1 MTLHM
6 PIAVHG
12 FELAREEV
20 IAEVASTARLYRH
33 RKTGAELLS
42 LVNSDENKVFGVTFR
57 TPPEDSTGV
66 AHILEHSVLCGT
78 SKYPVK
84 DPFAEL
90 AKSSLCTFLNA
101 MTYPDKTTY
110 PTASTN
116 LQDFYNLVDVYLD
129 SVFHARLGREAFL
142 QQGWHY
148 EIEAAQGDMIY
159 KGVVFNEMKGA
170 YSSPDSVL
178 ATWSQRCLYPDNT
191 YGVDSGGDPKHI
203 LDLTYDKLQ
212 AFYRRYYHPSNA
224 RVYFYGDDDP
234 DERLRKLDA
243 VLSGFEPIEIN
254 SSVPLQ
260 PRFDSPR
267 CLSRTF
273 ASGEGDDRRAMVTVN
288 WMLDEVG
295 DSASDLALRILDHI
309 LIGTPASP
317 LRKALLE
324 CGLGEDLAG
333 GGIDQDLRQAMF
345 SAGLKG
351 IAAADAGKVEVLILD
366 TLKALAANGIDKA
379 TIEASLN
386 TVEFRMR
393 EQNTGGFPR
402 GLALMLHT
410 VRTWLHGF
418 DPFAALAFE
427 APLRAV
433 KGRLAA
439 GDRLFEDLIAHHFLA
454 NRHRCT
460 VILKPDPAQARGED
474 AEERARLERERGAM
488 TAGDVEKLVEVT
500 AALRRQAETPDSAEA
515 LATIPTLRLAD
526 IERTVRPV
534 PTRHAMIAGTRVL
547 THEFASNGIVY
558 VDIGLDLGVLP
569 ADLLPW
575 VQLFGAALLE
585 TGAGKRDFVT
595 LTQDIGRLTGGIRSS
610 AFALT
615 ESGSDRAQCWL
626 FLRSKAMPERAA
638 DLVNLLGDVLMH
650 PRLDNRERI
659 HQLVLEQKAS
669 TESRIVPA
677 GNQMARLRL
686 AATLCLSGL
695 AEERMFG
702 VSYLEFLR
710 DLAQRFEGG
719 WTGIASTLER
729 IRGALVNRAT
739 MLVNVTADA
748 AGLGR
753 LEPHLTSMLEG
764 LPTAKPVRAIWRPT
778 EDHKGEGLTIPA
790 KVNYVVKGARLSQL
804 GFTAQG
810 STHVAKSYLDINWL
824 WHKVRVQGG
833 AYGGGCFLD
842 RRSTL
847 FSFYS
852 YRDPNLLETLDVYDG
867 TSNFLSSAKISPSEL
882 ERCIIGTIGE
892 IEPYRLPDARGFEA
906 MQRHLAGDTDAVR
919 ERVREEVL
927 STTIADLGAF
937 AEVAAEIARRGRL
950 VVIGSK
956 TSIEAASRARPGLL
970 ATAKLL

>member
-1 MTLHM
+1 M
-6 PIAVHG
+6 PMVVHG
-12 FELAREEV
+12 FELAREET
-20 IAEVASTARLYRH
+20 IAEIASTTRLYRH
-33 RKTGAELLS
+33 LKTGAELLS
-42 LVNSDENKVFGVTFR
+42 LVNGDENKVFGVTFR
-57 TPPEDSTGV
+57 TPPVDSTGV

-78 SKYPVK
+78 RKYPVK

-129 SVFHARLGREAFL
+129 SAFHPRLEREAFL

-148 EIEAAQGDMIY
+148 EIEAAQGDMIF

-170 YSSPDSVL
+170 YSSPDRVL

-203 LDLTYDKLQ
+203 LDLTYDKLR

-224 RVYFYGDDDP
+224 RLYFYGDDDP
-234 DERLRKLDA
+234 DQRLRKLEA
-243 VLSGFEPIEIN
+243 VLSEFEPTNID

-260 PRFDSPR
+260 PRFESPR
-267 CLSRTF
+267 RISHTF
-273 ASGEGDDRRAMVTVN
+273 ASGDGDDKGRRAMVTVN

-295 DSASDLALRILDHI
+295 DSEPDLALRILDHI

-317 LRKALLE
+317 LRRALLE

-333 GGIDQDLRQAMF
+333 VGIDQDLRQAMF
-345 SAGLKG
+345 STGLKG
-351 IAAADAGKVEVLILD
+351 IAAADAGKVEALILD
-366 TLKALAANGIDKA
+366 TLEALATDGIDGA
-379 TIEASLN
+379 TVAASIN
-386 TVEFRMR
+386 TIEFRMR

-402 GLALMLHT
+402 GLALMLQT
-410 VRTWLHGF
+410 MRPWLHGF

-427 APLRAV
+427 APLRTI

-439 GDRLFEDLIAHHFLA
+439 GERLFEALIERHFLA
-454 NRHRCT
+454 NRHRCAM
-460 VILKPDPAQARGED
+460 ILRPDPAQSRREDGEEKARLD
-474 AEERARLERERGAM
+474 RERAAM
-488 TAGDVEKLVEVT
+488 TAGDVEELVEAT
-500 AALRRQAETPDSAEA
+500 AALRRQAETPDTPEA

-526 IERTVRPV
+526 IARTVRAV
-534 PTRHAMIAGTRVL
+534 PTSHAKIADTTVL
-547 THEFASNGIVY
+547 THELATNGIVY
-558 VDIGLDLGVLP
+558 LDIGLDLGVLP

-585 TGAGKRDFVT
+585 TGAGERDFVT

-610 AFALT
+610 AFALSQ
-615 ESGSDRAQCWL
+615 SGSDRAQCWL
-626 FLRSKAMPERAA
+626 FLRSKATSERAA
-638 DLVNLLGDVLMH
+638 DLVNLLGDVLMQ

-659 HQLVLEQKAS
+659 HQLVLKQKAS

-677 GNQMARLRL
+677 GNYMARLRL
-686 AATLCLSGL
+686 AATLCQSGF

-719 WTGIASTLER
+719 WTTIASTLER
-729 IRGALVNRAT
+729 IRAALVNRAT

-753 LEPHLTSMLEG
+753 LEPHLVSVLER
-764 LPTAKPVRAIWRPT
+764 LPTASPVRATWRPV
-778 EDHKGEGLTIPA
+778 EDRKGEGLTIPA

-804 GFTAQG
+804 GFTANG
-810 STHVAKSYLDINWL
+810 STHVVKSYLDINWL

-833 AYGGGCFLD
+833 AYGGGCVLD

-847 FSFYS
+847 FGFYS

-867 TSNFLSSAKISPSEL
+867 TPNFLRSAKISPTEL

-892 IEPYRLPDARGFEA
+892 IEPYRLPDAKGFEA

-927 STTIADLGAF
+927 STIVDDVRAF
-937 AEVAAEIARRGRL
+937 ADVAAEIARRGRV

-956 TSIEAASRARPGLL
+956 TSIEGASRQRPGLL
-970 ATAKLL
+970 AMAKLL

>member
-1 MTLHM
+1 M
-6 PIAVHG
+6 PMVVHG
-12 FELAREEV
+12 FELVREEA
-20 IAEVASTARLYRH
+20 IAEIASTTRLYRH
-33 RKTGAELLS
+33 CKTGAELLS
-42 LVNSDENKVFGVTFR
+42 LVNSDENKVFGASFR
-57 TPPEDSTGV
+57 TTPKDSTGV

-78 SKYPVK
+78 RKFPVK

-90 AKSSLCTFLNA
+90 AKSSLCSFLNA

-129 SVFHARLGREAFL
+129 SVFHPRLGREAFL

-148 EIEAAQGDMIY
+148 EIEAAQSDMIY

-170 YSSPDSVL
+170 YSSPDRVL

-203 LDLTYDKLQ
+203 LDLTYDKLR

-224 RVYFYGDDDP
+224 RLYFYGDDDP
-234 DERLRKLDA
+234 DARLRKLDA
-243 VLSGFEPIEIN
+243 VLSEFEPIEID
-254 SSVPLQ
+254 STVPLQ
-260 PRFDSPR
+260 SRFAAPQR
-267 CLSRTF
+267 ISRTF
-273 ASGEGDDRRAMVTVN
+273 ASGEGDEKDRRAMVTVN

-295 DSASDLALRILDHI
+295 DSESDLALRILDHI

-345 SAGLKG
+345 STGLKG
-351 IAAADAGKVEVLILD
+351 IAAADAGKVEALILD
-366 TLKALAANGIDKA
+366 TLKALATDGIDRA
-379 TIEASLN
+379 TVEASLN

-402 GLALMLHT
+402 GLALMLHIM
-410 VRTWLHGF
+410 RTWLHGF

-433 KGRLAA
+433 KGRLA
-439 GDRLFEDLIAHHFLA
+439 GGERLFEALIERHFLA

-460 VILKPDPAQARGED
+460 LTLKPDPAQARGED
-474 AEERARLERERGAM
+474 AEERARLQRERAAM
-488 TAGDVEKLVEVT
+488 TAGDVEELVEAT
-500 AALRRQAETPDSAEA
+500 AALRRQAETPDSPEA

-526 IERTVRPV
+526 IARTVRTV
-534 PTRHAMIAGTRVL
+534 PTRQAMMAGTTVL
-547 THEFASNGIVY
+547 THELPTNGIVY
-558 VDIGLDLGVLP
+558 LDIGLNLGALP

-595 LTQDIGRLTGGIRSS
+595 LTQDIGRLTGGIRGA

-626 FLRSKAMPERAA
+626 FLRSKATPERAA
-638 DLVNLLGDVLMH
+638 DLVSLLGDILMH

-659 HQLVLEQKAS
+659 HQLVLKQKAS

-677 GNQMARLRL
+677 GNHMARLRL
-686 AATLCLSGL
+686 AATLYQSGL

-710 DLAQRFEGG
+710 DLARRFEVD
-719 WTGIASTLER
+719 WTTIASTLER

-753 LEPHLTSMLEG
+753 LEPHLASVLAR
-764 LPTAKPVRAIWRPT
+764 LPTASPDRATWRLT

-804 GFTAQG
+804 GFTANG
-810 STHVAKSYLDINWL
+810 ATHVVKSYLDINWL

-833 AYGGGCFLD
+833 AYGGGCVLD

-847 FSFYS
+847 FAFYS
-852 YRDPNLLETLDVYDG
+852 YRDPNLLETLDVYDA
-867 TSNFLSSAKISPSEL
+867 TPDFLRSAKISPSEL

-892 IEPYRLPDARGFEA
+892 IEPYRLPDAKGFEA
-906 MQRHLAGDTDAVR
+906 MQRHLVGDTDAVR

-927 STTIADLGAF
+927 STTVADVRAF
-937 AEVAAEIARRGRL
+937 VDVTAEIARRGRV

-956 TSIEAASRARPGLL
+956 TSIERADRERPGLL
-970 ATAKLL
+970 AMAKLL

>member
-1 MTLHM
+1 M

-12 FELAREEV
+12 FELAREEA
-20 IAEVASTARLYRH
+20 IAEIASTARFYRH
-33 RKTGAELLS
+33 LKTGAELLS

-78 SKYPVK
+78 RKYPVK

-90 AKSSLCTFLNA
+90 AKSSLYTFLNA

-110 PTASTN
+110 PTASAN
-116 LQDFYNLVDVYLD
+116 LQDFYNLIDVYLD
-129 SVFHARLGREAFL
+129 SVFYPRLEREVFL

-148 EIEAAQGDMIY
+148 EIEAAQGTMIY

-203 LDLTYDKLQ
+203 IDLTYNKLQ

-224 RVYFYGDDDP
+224 RLYFYGDDDP

-243 VLSGFEPIEIN
+243 VLSEFEPITID

-260 PRFDSPR
+260 PRFEAPR
-267 CLSRTF
+267 RISRTF
-273 ASGEGDDRRAMVTVN
+273 ASGEGDDEGRRAMVTVN
-288 WMLDEVG
+288 WMVNEVG
-295 DSASDLALRILDHI
+295 DSEADLAFRILDHI

-317 LRKALLE
+317 LRKTLLE

-345 SAGLKG
+345 STGLKG
-351 IAAADAGKVEVLILD
+351 IAAPDADKVEAIILD
-366 TLKALAANGIDKA
+366 TLKTLAVDGIDRA
-379 TIEASLN
+379 TVEASLN
-386 TVEFRMR
+386 TVEFGMR

-402 GLALMLHT
+402 GLALMLHAM
-410 VRTWLHGF
+410 RPWLHGF

-433 KGRLAA
+433 KRRLQA
-439 GDRLFEDLIAHHFLA
+439 GERLFEDLIERHLLG
-454 NRHRCT
+454 NCHRCT
-460 VILKPDPAQARGED
+460 VILTPDPVQAQAED
-474 AEERARLERERGAM
+474 AEEHARLQRERAAM
-488 TAGDVEKLVEVT
+488 TAGHLAELAE
-500 AALRRQAETPDSAEA
+500 ASSALRRHAETPDSPEA

-526 IERTVRPV
+526 IERTVRTV
-534 PTRHAMIAGTRVL
+534 PTSHAMIAGTRVL
-547 THEFASNGIVY
+547 THELTTNGIVY
-558 VDIGLDLGVLP
+558 LDIGLDLGVLP

-575 VQLFGAALLE
+575 VQLFGAALLQ

-615 ESGSDRAQCWL
+615 ETGSDRAQCWL
-626 FLRSKAMPERAA
+626 FLRSKATPERAA
-638 DLVNLLGDVLMH
+638 DLVRLLGDVLMH
-650 PRLDNRERI
+650 PHLDSRERI

-669 TESRIVPA
+669 TESHIIPA
-677 GNQMARLRL
+677 GSRIAQLRL
-686 AATLCLSGL
+686 AAALCPSGL
-695 AEERMFG
+695 AEERIFG

-710 DLAQRFEGG
+710 DLAQRFETG
-719 WTGIASTLER
+719 WTTIASTLEQ
-729 IRGALVNRAT
+729 IRVTLVNRAT
-739 MLVNVTADA
+739 MLLNVTADGD
-748 AGLGR
+748 GLGR
-753 LEPHLTSMLEG
+753 LEPHLTSVLER
-764 LPTAKPVRAIWRPT
+764 LPTAAPVHPT
-778 EDHKGEGLTIPA
+778 WQPIEGQRGEGLTIPT

-804 GFTAQG
+804 GFTANG
-810 STHVAKSYLDINWL
+810 STHVVKSYLDVNWL

-833 AYGGGCFLD
+833 AYGGGCVLD

-847 FSFYS
+847 FAFYS

-867 TSNFLSSAKISPSEL
+867 APNFLRSANISPSEL

-892 IEPYRLPDARGFEA
+892 IEPYRLPDAKGFAA
-906 MQRHLAGDTDAVR
+906 MQRHLVGDTDAVR
-919 ERVREEVL
+919 RRVREEVL
-927 STTIADLGAF
+927 STTVADVRAF
-937 AEVAAEIARRGRL
+937 ADVAAEIARRGQV

-956 TSIEAASRARPGLL
+956 TSIEGASRERPGLL
-970 ATAKLL
+970 AMAKLL

>member
-1 MTLHM
+1 M
-6 PIAVHG
+6 PRAVHG
-12 FELAREEV
+12 FELAREER
-20 IAEVASTARLYRH
+20 IAEIASTGRLYRH
-33 RKTGAELLS
+33 LKTGAELLS

-57 TPPEDSTGV
+57 TPPADSTGV

-78 SKYPVK
+78 RKYPVK

-129 SVFHARLGREAFL
+129 SVFHPRLERETFL

-148 EIEAAQGDMIY
+148 EIEGAQGGMIY

-178 ATWSQRCLYPDNT
+178 ATWSQRCLYPDST

-203 LDLTYDKLQ
+203 LDLNYDKLR

-224 RVYFYGDDDP
+224 RLYFYGDDDP

-243 VLSGFEPIEIN
+243 VLSEFEPIEID

-260 PRFDSPR
+260 PRFEAPWR
-267 CLSRTF
+267 ISRTF
-273 ASGEGDDRRAMVTVN
+273 PGGEEGDKGRRAMVTVN

-295 DSASDLALRILDHI
+295 DSEADLALRILDHI
-309 LIGTPASP
+309 LIGTSASP

-345 SAGLKG
+345 SAGLRG
-351 IAAADAGKVEVLILD
+351 IAVADAGKVEALILD
-366 TLKALAANGIDKA
+366 TLKALAADGIDRA
-379 TIEASLN
+379 AVEASLN
-386 TVEFRMR
+386 TVEFHMR

-410 VRTWLHGF
+410 MRPWLHGF

-439 GDRLFEDLIAHHFLA
+439 GERLFEGLIERHFLA

-460 VILKPDPAQARGED
+460 MILKPDPAQARGED
-474 AEERARLERERGAM
+474 AEERARLERERAAM
-488 TAGDVEKLVEVT
+488 TGGDLEKLVEET
-500 AALRRQAETPDSAEA
+500 AALRRQAETPDPPEV

-526 IERTVRPV
+526 IARTVRAV
-534 PTRHAMIAGTRVL
+534 PTSHAMIAGTRVL
-547 THEFASNGIVY
+547 AHELATNGIVY
-558 VDIGLDLGVLP
+558 LDIGLDLGVLP
-569 ADLLPW
+569 VDLLPW
-575 VQLFGAALLE
+575 VQLFGAALLQ
-585 TGAGKRDFVT
+585 TGAGNRDFVT
-595 LTQDIGRLTGGIRSS
+595 LTQDIGRMTGGIRMS
-610 AFALT
+610 AFGLT

-626 FLRSKAMPERAA
+626 FLRSKATPERAA
-638 DLVNLLGDVLMH
+638 NLVSLLGDILMY

-659 HQLVLEQKAS
+659 RQLVLEHKAS
-669 TESRIVPA
+669 TEARVIPA
-677 GNQMARLRL
+677 GNHMARMRL
-686 AATLCLSGL
+686 AAALYPSGL

-710 DLAQRFEGG
+710 DLAQRFEAS
-719 WTGIASTLER
+719 WATIASTLER
-729 IRGALVNRAT
+729 IRATLVNRGTMIANAT
-739 MLVNVTADA
+739 AEA
-748 AGLGR
+748 AALAC
-753 LEPHLTSMLEG
+753 LEPHLTTLLEG
-764 LPTAKPVRAIWRPT
+764 LPTANPIRATWRPIEGLT
-778 EDHKGEGLTIPA
+778 GEGLTVPA

-804 GFTAQG
+804 GSTAKG
-810 STHVAKSYLDINWL
+810 STHVVKSYLDINWL

-833 AYGGGCFLD
+833 AYGGGCVLD

-847 FSFYS
+847 FAFYS
-852 YRDPNLLETLDVYDG
+852 YRDPNLLETLDVFDG
-867 TSNFLSSAKISPSEL
+867 TPKFLHSAKIGQSEL

-892 IEPYRLPDARGFEA
+892 IEPYRLPDAKGFEA
-906 MQRHLAGDTDAVR
+906 MQRHLVGDTDAVR
-919 ERVREEVL
+919 NRVREEVL
-927 STTIADLGAF
+927 STTVADVRAF
-937 AEVAAEIARRGRL
+937 ADVAAEIARRGRV

-956 TSIEAASRARPGLL
+956 TSIEDASKERPGLL
-970 ATAKLL
+970 AMAKLL

>member
-1 MTLHM
+1 M
-6 PIAVHG
+6 AVHG
-12 FELAREEV
+12 FELAREET
-20 IAEVASTARLYRH
+20 IAEIASTARLYRH
-33 RKTGAELLS
+33 LKTGAELLS
-42 LVNSDENKVFGVTFR
+42 LVNCDENKVFGVTFR
-57 TPPEDSTGV
+57 TPPGDSTGV

-78 SKYPVK
+78 RKYPVK

-129 SVFHARLGREAFL
+129 SVFHPRLGREAFL

-159 KGVVFNEMKGA
+159 KGVVFNEMKGV

-178 ATWSQRCLYPDNT
+178 ATWSQCCLYPDNT

-224 RVYFYGDDDP
+224 RLYFYGDDDP
-234 DERLRKLDA
+234 EERLRKLDA
-243 VLSGFEPIEIN
+243 VLSEFGPIEID
-254 SSVPLQ
+254 SAVPLQ
-260 PRFDSPR
+260 PRFHSPR
-267 CLSRTF
+267 RMLRTF
-273 ASGEGDDRRAMVTVN
+273 ASGEGDDNKRRALVTVN

-295 DSASDLALRILDHI
+295 DSEHDLALRILDHI

-345 SAGLKG
+345 STGLKS
-351 IAAADAGKVEVLILD
+351 IAAADADKVEALILD
-366 TLKALAANGIDKA
+366 TLKGLAAEGIDRA
-379 TIEASLN
+379 TVEASLN

-427 APLRAV
+427 TPLRAV

-439 GDRLFEDLIAHHFLA
+439 GERLFEGLIERHFLV

-460 VILKPDPAQARGED
+460 VVLTPDPAQARNED
-474 AEERARLERERGAM
+474 AEERARLERERSAM
-488 TAGDVEKLVEVT
+488 TAGHVEELVAAT
-500 AALRRQAETPDSAEA
+500 AALRRQAESPDSPEA
-515 LATIPTLRLAD
+515 LAAIPTLRLAD
-526 IERTVRPV
+526 IERSVRAV
-534 PTRHAMIAGTRVL
+534 PTSHALIAGTRVL
-547 THEFASNGIVY
+547 THELATNGIVY
-558 VDIGLDLGVLP
+558 LDIGLDLGVLP

-595 LTQDIGRLTGGIRSS
+595 LTQEIGRLTGGMRSS

-615 ESGSDRAQCWL
+615 ENGSDRAQCWL
-626 FLRSKAMPERAA
+626 FLRCKATPARAA
-638 DLVNLLGDVLMH
+638 DLANLLGDVLMH
-650 PRLDNRERI
+650 PHLDNRERI

-677 GNQMARLRL
+677 GNYMARLRL
-686 AATLCLSGL
+686 AASLCLSGL

-710 DLAQRFEGG
+710 DLAQRFEGD
-719 WTGIASTLER
+719 WTTIASTLER

-748 AGLGR
+748 AGLGC
-753 LEPHLTSMLEG
+753 LEPHLSSVLER
-764 LPTAKPVRAIWRPT
+764 LPTANPVRATWAPT
-778 EDHKGEGLTIPA
+778 EDRKGEGLTIPA

-804 GFTAQG
+804 GFTTNG
-810 STHVAKSYLDINWL
+810 STHVVKSYLDINWL

-833 AYGGGCFLD
+833 AYGGGCIFD

-847 FSFYS
+847 FTFYS
-852 YRDPNLLETLDVYDG
+852 YRDPNLLETLGVYDG
-867 TSNFLSSAKISPSEL
+867 TSNFLNSANISPSEL

-892 IEPYRLPDARGFEA
+892 IEPYRLPDAKGFEA
-906 MQRHLAGDTDAVR
+906 MQRHLVGDTDAVR
-919 ERVREEVL
+919 ERLRAEVL
-927 STTIADLGAF
+927 STNIADVHAF

-956 TSIEAASRARPGLL
+956 TSIESAGRERPGLL
-970 ATAKLL
+970 STATLL

>member
-1 MTLHM
+1 MA
-6 PIAVHG
+6 IHG
-12 FELAREEV
+12 FELAREEA
-20 IAEVASTARLYRH
+20 IAEIASTARLYRH

-42 LVNSDENKVFGVTFR
+42 LVNSDENKVFGATFR

-78 SKYPVK
+78 RKYPVK

-90 AKSSLCTFLNA
+90 AKSSLSTFLNA

-129 SVFHARLGREAFL
+129 SVFHPRLGREAFL

-148 EIEAAQGDMIY
+148 EIEAAQGNMFY

-212 AFYRRYYHPSNA
+212 AFHRRYYHPSNA
-224 RVYFYGDDDP
+224 RLYFYGDDDP

-243 VLSGFEPIEIN
+243 VLSEFEPIEID

-260 PRFDSPR
+260 PRLEAPR
-267 CLSRTF
+267 RIARTF
-273 ASGEGDDRRAMVTVN
+273 ASGEGDEKGRRAMVTVN

-295 DSASDLALRILDHI
+295 DCTADLALRILDHI

-351 IAAADAGKVEVLILD
+351 IAAADAGKVEALILD
-366 TLKALAANGIDKA
+366 TLKTLATNEIDRA
-379 TIEASLN
+379 TVEASLN

-393 EQNTGGFPR
+393 EQNSGGFPR
-402 GLALMLHT
+402 GLALMLHAM
-410 VRTWLHGF
+410 RPWLHGS

-427 APLRAV
+427 APLRAI
-433 KGRLAA
+433 KGGLAA
-439 GDRLFEDLIAHHFLA
+439 GERLFEGMIERQLLA

-460 VILKPDPAQARGED
+460 VILEPDPAQAGRED
-474 AEERARLERERGAM
+474 TEERMRLERERTAM
-488 TAGDVEKLVEVT
+488 TAGDVAKLVAET
-500 AALRRQAETPDSAEA
+500 AALRRQAETPDPAEA

-526 IERTVRPV
+526 IERTLRTV
-534 PTRHAMIAGTRVL
+534 PTSQRSIAGTRVL
-547 THEFASNGIVY
+547 THELATNGIVY
-558 VDIGLDLGVLP
+558 LDLGLDLGVLP
-569 ADLLPW
+569 PDLLPW

-585 TGAGKRDFVT
+585 TGAGNRDFVT
-595 LTQDIGRLTGGIRSS
+595 LTQDIGRMTGGIRSS

-626 FLRSKAMPERAA
+626 FLRGKATSERAA
-638 DLVNLLGDVLMH
+638 DLVSLLGDVLMH

-669 TESRIVPA
+669 TESRVVPA
-677 GNQMARLRL
+677 GSHLARLRL
-686 AATLCLSGL
+686 AAALYPSGL

-710 DLAQRFEGG
+710 DLAQRFEAA
-719 WTGIASTLER
+719 WPTITSTLER
-729 IRGALVNRAT
+729 IRATLVNRTT
-739 MLVNVTADA
+739 MLVNATAEA
-748 AGLGR
+748 AGLAR
-753 LEPHLTSMLEG
+753 LEPHLAGLLEG
-764 LPTAKPVRAIWRPT
+764 LPTATPLPATWHPMECHT
-778 EDHKGEGLTIPA
+778 GEGLTIPA

-804 GFTAQG
+804 GFTPKG
-810 STHVAKSYLDINWL
+810 STHVVKSYLDINWL

-833 AYGGGCFLD
+833 AYGGGCVLD

-847 FSFYS
+847 FAFYS
-852 YRDPNLLETLDVYDG
+852 YRDPNLLQTLDVYDG
-867 TSNFLSSAKISPSEL
+867 TPDFLRSAKISPSEL

-892 IEPYRLPDARGFEA
+892 IEPYRLPDAKGFEA
-906 MQRHLAGDTDAVR
+906 MQRHLIGDTDAVR
-919 ERVREEVL
+919 QRVRDEVL
-927 STTIADLGAF
+927 STTVADVRAF
-937 AEVAAEIARRGRL
+937 ADVAAEIAQRGRV

-956 TSIEAASRARPGLL
+956 TSIEGASKERPGLL
-970 ATAKLL
+970 AMAKLL

>member
-1 MTLHM
+1 M
-6 PIAVHG
+6 PMAVHG
-12 FELAREEV
+12 FELAREET
-20 IAEVASTARLYRH
+20 IAEIASTARLYRH
-33 RKTGAELLS
+33 LKTGAELLS
-42 LVNSDENKVFGVTFR
+42 LVTSDENKVFGVTFR
-57 TPPEDSTGV
+57 TPPADSTGV

-78 SKYPVK
+78 RKYPVK

-90 AKSSLCTFLNA
+90 AKGSLCTFLNA

-116 LQDFYNLVDVYLD
+116 LRDFYNLVDVYLD
-129 SVFHARLGREAFL
+129 SVFHPRLERETFL

-148 EIEAAQGDMIY
+148 EIEGAQGDLFY

-170 YSSPDSVL
+170 YSSPDSLL
-178 ATWSQRCLYPDNT
+178 ATWSQRCLYPDNS
-191 YGVDSGGDPKHI
+191 YGVDSGGDPRNI

-224 RVYFYGDDDP
+224 RLYFYGDDDP
-234 DERLRKLDA
+234 HERLRRLDA
-243 VLSGFEPIEIN
+243 VLSEFEPIAID
-254 SSVPLQ
+254 SSVSLQ
-260 PRFDSPR
+260 PRFEAPR
-267 CLSRTF
+267 RVSRTF
-273 ASGEGDDRRAMVTVN
+273 PGGEGNGKGRRAMVTVN

-295 DSASDLALRILDHI
+295 EPEADLALRILHHI

-324 CGLGEDLAG
+324 SSLGEDIAG

-345 SAGLKG
+345 STGLKG
-351 IAAADAGKVEVLILD
+351 IAAADAGKVESLILD
-366 TLKALAANGIDKA
+366 TLTALAANEIDRA
-379 TIEASLN
+379 TVEASLN

-410 VRTWLHGF
+410 MRSWLHGF

-433 KGRLAA
+433 KGKLAA
-439 GDRLFEDLIAHHFLA
+439 GERLFEGMIERHLLT

-460 VILKPDPAQARGED
+460 VILEPDPTQVGRED
-474 AEERARLERERGAM
+474 AEERARLERARAAM
-488 TAGDVEKLVEVT
+488 TAGDVETLVEEA
-500 AALRRQAETPDSAEA
+500 AALRRRAETPDPAEL

-526 IERTVRPV
+526 IERTSAV
-534 PTRHAMIAGTRVL
+534 PTSQGSIAGTRVL
-547 THEFASNGIVY
+547 AHELATNGMVY
-558 VDIGLDLGVLP
+558 LDIGLDLGVLP
-569 ADLLPW
+569 PDLLPW

-585 TGAGKRDFVT
+585 TGAGNRDFVT
-595 LTQDIGRLTGGIRSS
+595 LTQDIGRMTGGIRRS

-626 FLRSKAMPERAA
+626 FLRGKTTPEHAA
-638 DLVNLLGDVLMH
+638 DLASLLGDILMH

-669 TESRIVPA
+669 TESRVVPA
-677 GNQMARLRL
+677 GNYMARLRL
-686 AATLCLSGL
+686 AAALYPSGL
-695 AEERMFG
+695 AEEQMFG

-710 DLAQRFEGG
+710 DLAQRFEAG
-719 WTGIASTLER
+719 WATIASTLER
-729 IRGALVNRAT
+729 IRAALVNRAT
-739 MLVNVTADA
+739 MLANVTADGT
-748 AGLGR
+748 GLAR
-753 LEPHLTSMLEG
+753 LEPHLTSLLEG
-764 LPTAKPVRAIWRPT
+764 LPSASPIRTTWRPIEGYT
-778 EDHKGEGLTIPA
+778 GEGLTVPA

-804 GFTAQG
+804 GFTAKG
-810 STHVAKSYLDINWL
+810 STHVVKSHLDKNWL

-833 AYGGGCFLD
+833 AYGSGCVLD

-847 FSFYS
+847 FAFYS
-852 YRDPNLLETLDVYDG
+852 YRDPNLVETLDVYDG
-867 TSNFLSSAKISPSEL
+867 TANFLRSAKISESDL
-882 ERCIIGTIGE
+882 ERCIIGTIRE
-892 IEPYRLPDARGFEA
+892 IEPYRLPDAKGFEA
-906 MQRHLAGDTDAVR
+906 MQRCLVGDTDAVR

-927 STTIADLGAF
+927 STTVADVRAF
-937 AEVAAEIARRGRL
+937 ADIAADIARRGRV

-956 TSIEAASRARPGLL
+956 TSIEGANRERPGLL
-970 ATAKLL
+970 AMAKLL